1 MRDSVARTPFPRNG
15 KKEPSTRRTGKEE
28 PSQVDSGEGAYDPP
42 RPPEDRTQ
50 RFITCALLEWNP
62 TLRGRGRPSPENPE
76 RKEEGYFKLLSGVR
90 PRRPAIRKSLPVV
103 PTGTVLAPR
112 STFHL
117 KEGSP
122 SPLLNRTFLSLKLFR
137 IRSFFTGFT

>member
-50 RFITCALLEWNP
+50 RFITCALLGTEIGAPN
-62 TLRGRGRPSPENPE
+62 LQ
-76 RKEEGYFKLLSGVR
+76 
-90 PRRPAIRKSLPVV
+90 RRDLYS
-103 PTGTVLAPR
+103 
-112 STFHL
+112 
-117 KEGSP
+117 
-122 SPLLNRTFLSLKLFR
+122 
-137 IRSFFTGFT
+137 